1 MTEPDGPFACAPFGG
16 TLAGLLCDRTKRF
29 PDRGLLTWEGTR
41 ITTAEVALAARRLG
55 ATLGDHGVKRGDTVL
70 TMLDPGPNYIA
81 LFLGLLLVGA
91 IWVPQAPDARGPS
104 LAHVLSIA
112 KPGLVIAAART
123 REALAAAG
131 YTDPILEFDGWGW
144 TAPSGSDQ
152 GPDRVASDPDPDQ
165 TRAVLFTSGTTG
177 PPKGVIVTDRMLLA
191 SAAGCAFASK
201 CEPGDGFLMW
211 EPMHHIGGPQ
221 LVIMALVHGA
231 RLVVVKRF
239 SASRFWPLV
248 RAQGVTKLHY
258 LGGIIE
264 ILLKAPE
271 RADDRDH
278 PVILAFGGGCRP
290 KTRQD
295 CATRFSIPVREVFG
309 MTEASSFTTVDD
321 LQTTGSVGQALPWM
335 EVELVETAGQPVAEG
350 AVGEF
355 AVRPRHDG
363 LLTPGYLGN
372 ADATA
377 RLVKDGWLYT
387 GDMGRRDASG
397 SYYFLGRKTESLR
410 RRGENISA
418 WEVET
423 GLSTHPDIAETAI
436 VGVPSE
442 IGEADI
448 LCFLIM
454 REGTEFDP
462 VSIVGWCQNQL
473 PRHHV
478 PRYWKQVYGFERTPS
493 QRIRKDCLDTSLSDA
508 IDTGDR
514 AAIVTSG

>member
-1 MTEPDGPFACAPFGG
+1 
-16 TLAGLLCDRTKRF
+16 
-29 PDRGLLTWEGTR
+29 
-41 ITTAEVALAARRLG
+41 
-55 ATLGDHGVKRGDTVL
+55 
-70 TMLDPGPNYIA
+70 
-81 LFLGLLLVGA
+81 
-91 IWVPQAPDARGPS
+91 
-104 LAHVLSIA
+104 
-112 KPGLVIAAART
+112 
-123 REALAAAG
+123 
-131 YTDPILEFDGWGW
+131 
-144 TAPSGSDQ
+144 
-152 GPDRVASDPDPDQ
+152 
-165 TRAVLFTSGTTG
+165 
-177 PPKGVIVTDRMLLA
+177 
-191 SAAGCAFASK
+191 
-201 CEPGDGFLMW
+201 
-211 EPMHHIGGPQ
+211 
-221 LVIMALVHGA
+221 
-231 RLVVVKRF
+231 
-239 SASRFWPLV
+239 
-248 RAQGVTKLHY
+248 
-258 LGGIIE
+258 
-264 ILLKAPE
+264 
-271 RADDRDH
+271 
-278 PVILAFGGGCRP
+278 
-290 KTRQD
+290 
-295 CATRFSIPVREVFG
+295 

-321 LQTTGSVGQALPWM
+321 LQTIGSVGQALPWM

-423 GLSTHPDIAETAI
+423 GLSAHPDIAETAI

-442 IGEADI
+442 IGEAEI

-462 VSIVGWCQNQL
+462 VSIVGWCQNHL

-478 PRYWKQVYGFERTPS
+478 PRYWKQVDGFERTPS
-493 QRIRKDCLDTSLSDA
+493 QRIRKDCLDTSLADA

-514 AAIVTSG
+514 AATVTSR